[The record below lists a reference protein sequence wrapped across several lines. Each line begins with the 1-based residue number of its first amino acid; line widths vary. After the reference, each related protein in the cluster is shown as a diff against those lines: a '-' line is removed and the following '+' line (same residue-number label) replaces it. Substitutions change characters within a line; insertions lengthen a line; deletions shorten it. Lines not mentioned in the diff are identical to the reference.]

1 MNKLHKDVSCSQ
13 CGVRSHSLFA
23 EFNDKEVD
31 VLSEHKSCSYYK
43 KKQAVFLE
51 GSNPRGVF
59 CINKGKVKV
68 FTMGDEGK
76 EQIIHL
82 AKEGEIIGYRS
93 MFSGQPY
100 QVSAE
105 TLEECNI
112 CFISKENFTSM
123 IDSNSILR
131 NGILSELSKELNE
144 RSKTITQMSQKSV
157 RDRLAYSLILL
168 KDIYQDEDINLSRE
182 DLANLIGTATET
194 LIRLI
199 KQFKEEGFIEIK
211 GRKIKIVSLSAL
223 KTIAGK

>member
-1 MNKLHKDVSCSQ
+1 MNKLHKEVSCAQ

-23 EFNDKEVD
+23 DFNDED
-31 VLSEHKSCSYYK
+31 VAELSEHKSCSYYK

-223 KTIAGK
+223 KTIAGN

>member
-43 KKQAVFLE
+43 KKQAVFLQ

-144 RSKTITQMSQKSV
+144 RSKTITHMSQKSV

-223 KTIAGK
+223 KTIAGN